1 LFKTFYTGLGGW
13 ADRQLPDG
21 TVVWTAPS
29 GQVHTTKPGGA
40 LFFPALAV
48 PTGELV
54 ISENS
59 GPSETNRGLMMP
71 TRQRTR
77 SEDRAYRI
85 ALERQHNAERIALDD
100 EPPPFE
106 ASRIALCCSRFHHPE
121 IPAHTA
127 LPG

>member
-1 LFKTFYTGLGGW
+1 MI
-13 ADRQLPDG
+13 PE
-21 TVVWTAPS
+21 S
-29 GQVHTTKPGGA
+29 H
-40 LFFPALAV
+40 
-48 PTGELV
+48 
-54 ISENS
+54 
-59 GPSETNRGLMMP
+59 GPPEANRGLMMP
-71 TRQRTR
+71 TRQRTG

-100 EPPPFE
+100 EPPRFA